1 MLSLSG
7 VVSEKKVNTGL
18 VAQAR
23 GNMFYLIL
31 SREVNVDRSSMSI
44 QASQG
49 YTETSVV
56 LLL

>member
-1 MLSLSG
+1 M
-7 VVSEKKVNTGL
+7 
-18 VAQAR
+18 AQAR
-23 GNMFYLIL
+23 GNMFYLIV

-56 LLL
+56 LLIWTNYVVPHIILKLR

>member
-1 MLSLSG
+1 M
-7 VVSEKKVNTGL
+7 EKKVNTGL
-18 VAQAR
+18 VIQAR